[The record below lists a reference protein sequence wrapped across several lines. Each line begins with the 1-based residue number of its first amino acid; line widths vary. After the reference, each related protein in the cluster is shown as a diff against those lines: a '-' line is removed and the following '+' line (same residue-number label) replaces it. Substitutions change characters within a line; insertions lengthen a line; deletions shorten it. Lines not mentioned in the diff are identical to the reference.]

1 MVDTDAKRIEKAIRK
16 VQETGNESDLIEVL
30 LQDALNWPLTD
41 EDDENI
47 KIDDIS
53 YSWDDVLVEM
63 GFSSADAPIEL
74 RQVMPFPNWP
84 HGIFIVKFGS
94 NKFFTERHGM
104 TTPLRTILRELM
116 EKVRPTANHPSWKKD
131 HLLFLCHN
139 ETEYFQFARFEDPKG
154 KSKTS
159 KLQMFGWGPND
170 HIRTVCEYNLKNL
183 IYKQGMSEKEATV
196 AVASAFDVNK
206 VSNKFYEDYK
216 KAFDNAKP
224 IIAENST
231 ITDVNQVHQI
241 TQTLFN
247 RILFLRFIEKKGW
260 LHFGETNDYLRELF
274 KAGGVGS
281 STFYSSR
288 LKRLFFEGLAIE
300 GKQNNSAYGEVAYLN
315 GGLFE
320 ESKFDKTIS
329 DLPDK
334 MFEPLLGE
342 RGLFYKYN
350 FTVQES
356 TPFDMD
362 VAIDPEMIGTMFEQ
376 LVTDRNGTGAFYT
389 PRVVVSYMCREA
401 IKSFLEERTEVDVEV
416 IRKLVDYDDNEGL
429 TIDDART
436 INSVLAEVKAIDPAC
451 GSGAYLLGLLHELVR
466 VHTKL
471 STTAEDLT
479 ESRHKMKLRI
489 ISRSIYGVDLDPF
502 ATNIAMLRL
511 WLSLSVDSPE
521 SLPLPNLDFNIETGD
536 SLLAPNPTPRETYDF
551 TGAIDKANA
560 LALKKEVYLEATGD
574 DARKLRAEIK
584 AEEAGIRKL
593 LRKQNDEIGSVD
605 YRVHFASV
613 FSRTNG
619 GFDIVLANPP
629 YVRQEDL
636 GASFKEKLFK
646 NYSAGVAESGVVKRS
661 DLYCYFYVRASQLLR
676 GNGVMA
682 FICSN
687 SWLDVDFGKPL
698 KKFLKK
704 NQHLVSIIDSLNERQ
719 FVSAA
724 VNTIISVS
732 KKNSGNR
739 KGTKFINLLGG
750 FEDSIS
756 NPEMRTEL
764 LVEFGNLDP
773 EDKWLLFT
781 KAPEIYFQALK
792 GGLFQGL
799 ENFGLITRGFTSGA
813 NDFFFIPKGTR
824 PEIDSRFRK
833 PLIKTPREVTGIIVN
848 EGMLANE
855 VFLCSLSKRVLENDF
870 PGAHAYVK
878 EGEEKIIE
886 IKRGKDRGTQLVG
899 YNSLSTTKSRPQWYT
914 LPKLKRADVLL
925 RQFYN
930 DKFDFPLNPL
940 GLPCD
945 HTFYY
950 IHLPKEAE
958 GIWTEYS
965 ESDHQMKI
973 LRLGAYL
980 NSSISWMFI
989 EVLGRKNMGE
999 GVLTCYGPE
1008 MRPFPTL
1015 DPNSLKGIEDLFKP
1029 LTERPVES
1037 VFKELGLDPELP
1049 ISGQTPNPK
1058 PDRKAFDDF
1067 VFNIVGLDEEQR
1079 AQVYLSLCEMVQN
1092 RLSKAKNILNART
1105 SSS

>member
-1 MVDTDAKRIEKAIRK
+1 MVDSDAQRIEKAIRK
-16 VQETGNESDLIEVL
+16 IQESGDESDLIDVL
-30 LQDALNWPLTD
+30 LQGALNWPLNHEED
-41 EDDENI
+41 EDIE
-47 KIDDIS
+47 IDDIS

-94 NKFFTERHGM
+94 SKFFTQNRGM
-104 TTPLRTILRELM
+104 TRPLRKILRELM
-116 EKVRPTANHPSWKKD
+116 ENVRPTADHPSWKKE
-131 HLLFLCHN
+131 HLLFLCHS
-139 ETEYFQFARFEDPKG
+139 ETKYFEFARFEDPKDD
-154 KSKTS
+154 SKTA

-170 HIRTVCEYNLKNL
+170 HIRTVCEHNLTNL
-183 IYKQGMSEKEATV
+183 IYKQGMNEEEATET
-196 AVASAFDVNK
+196 VASAFDVSK
-206 VSNKFYEDYK
+206 VSKEFYEDYK
-216 KAFDNAKP
+216 KAFENAKP
-224 IIAENST
+224 IIAEHSS
-231 ITDVNQVHQI
+231 ITDANEIHQT

-274 KAGGVGS
+274 KAGGVGP

-300 GKQNNSAYGEVAYLN
+300 GKQNEPTIYGEVAFLN

-320 ESKFDKTIS
+320 ESKYDKTIS
-329 DLPDK
+329 DLPDE

-342 RGLFYKYN
+342 HGMINNYN

-356 TPFDMD
+356 TPLDI
-362 VAIDPEMIGTMFEQ
+362 VAAIDPEMIGTMFEA
-376 LVTDRNGTGAFYT
+376 LVTDRGGKGAFYT
-389 PRVVVSYMCREA
+389 PRVVVAYMCREA
-401 IKSFLEERTEVDVEV
+401 IKSVLEERTEVNAES
-416 IRKLVDYDDNEGL
+416 IRKLVDDDDKAGL
-429 TIDDART
+429 SIDDALI

-466 VHTKL
+466 VLTKL

-479 ESRHKMKLRI
+479 ENHHKMKLRI

-511 WLSLSVDSPE
+511 WLSLSVEAPE
-521 SLPLPNLDFNIETGD
+521 PLPLPNLDFNIETGD
-536 SLLAPNPTPRETYDF
+536 SLLAPDPQSYQMSILNLGLLQRAD
-551 TGAIDKANA
+551 A
-560 LALKKEVYLEATGD
+560 LSERKEIYLKATGD
-574 DARKLRAEIK
+574 NARELRAEIK
-584 AEEAGIRKL
+584 AEEAGIRKM
-593 LRKQNDEIGSVD
+593 LRNQNDEIGSVD

-613 FSRTNG
+613 FTKNG

-636 GASFKEKLFK
+636 NACFKKKLFA
-646 NYSAGVAESGVVKRS
+646 NYSAGVAESGLVKRS

-698 KKFLKK
+698 KKFLKN
-704 NQHLVSIIDSLNERQ
+704 NQHLVSIIDSSKERQ

-732 KKNSGNR
+732 KKVSGHS
-739 KGTKFINLLGG
+739 KGTKFINLQGG

-756 NPEMRTEL
+756 NPEMRTEC
-764 LVEFGNLDP
+764 LVEFDNLDP
-773 EDKWLLFT
+773 EEKWLLFT
-781 KAPEIYFQALK
+781 KAPEIYFQALE

-824 PEIDSRFRK
+824 PEIESRFLK
-833 PLIKTPREVTGIIVN
+833 PVIKTPREVTGIMVN
-848 EGMLANE
+848 EEMLANE
-855 VFLCSLSKRVLENDF
+855 VFLCQPPKRILKNEF

-886 IKRGKDRGTQLVG
+886 IKRGKDKGTELVG

-950 IHLPKEAE
+950 IHLPAEAE
-958 GIWTEYS
+958 GCAHTEYS

-980 NSSISWMFI
+980 NSSISWMFV

-1015 DPNSLKGIEDLFKP
+1015 DPNRLEGIEDLFKP
-1029 LTERPVES
+1029 LTKRPVES

-1058 PDRKAFDDF
+1058 PDRKALDDF
-1067 VFNIVGLDEEQR
+1067 VFDIVGLDEEQR
-1079 AQVYLSLCEMVQN
+1079 TQVYLSLCEMVQN
-1092 RLSKAKNILNART
+1092 RLSKAKTIL
-1105 SSS
+1105 

>member
-1 MVDTDAKRIEKAIRK
+1 MVDADALRIEKAIRK
-16 VQETGNESDLIEVL
+16 IQESGDESDLIDVL
-30 LQDALNWPLTD
+30 LQGALNWPLSDEGD
-41 EDDENI
+41 EDI

-94 NKFFTERHGM
+94 SKFFTQNRGM
-104 TTPLRTILRELM
+104 TRPLRTILRELM
-116 EKVRPTANHPSWKKD
+116 EKVRPTADHPSWKKE
-131 HLLFLCHN
+131 HLLFLCHS
-139 ETEYFQFARFEDPKG
+139 ETEYFEFARFEDPKG
-154 KSKTS
+154 DSKTA

-170 HIRTVCEYNLKNL
+170 HIRTVCEHNLTNL
-183 IYKQGMSEKEATV
+183 IYKQGMNEEEATET
-196 AVASAFDVNK
+196 VASAFDVSK
-206 VSNKFYEDYK
+206 VSKKFYEDYK
-216 KAFDNAKP
+216 NAFENAKP
-224 IIAENST
+224 IIAEYSS
-231 ITDVNQVHQI
+231 ITDANEIHQT

-260 LHFGETNDYLRELF
+260 LHFGETDDYLRELF
-274 KAGGVGS
+274 KAGGVDS

-300 GKQNNSAYGEVAYLN
+300 GKQNDSAYGEVPFLN

-320 ESKFDKTIS
+320 ESKFDKAIS
-329 DLPDK
+329 DLPNE
-334 MFEPLLGE
+334 MFDPLLGE
-342 RGLFYKYN
+342 DGLFYNYN

-356 TPFDMD
+356 TSLDID
-362 VAIDPEMIGTMFEQ
+362 VAIDPEMIGTMFEK
-376 LVTDRNGTGAFYT
+376 LVTDRGGKGAFYT
-389 PRVVVSYMCREA
+389 PRVVVAYMCREA
-401 IKSFLEERTEVDVEV
+401 IKSVLEERTEVNAES
-416 IRKLVDYDDNEGL
+416 IRKLVDDDDDEGL
-429 TIDDART
+429 LIDDARI

-502 ATNIAMLRL
+502 ATNIARLRL
-511 WLSLSVDSPE
+511 WLSLSVEAHEP
-521 SLPLPNLDFNIETGD
+521 LPLPNLDFNIETGD
-536 SLLAPNPTPRETYDF
+536 SLLAPNPTPRGTFDF
-551 TGAIDKANA
+551 TGAIKKADA

-574 DARKLRAEIK
+574 TARELRAEIK
-584 AEEAGIRKL
+584 AEEAEIRKL

-613 FSRTNG
+613 FTKNG

-636 GASFKEKLFK
+636 NASFKKKLFA
-646 NYSAGVAESGVVKRS
+646 NYSAGVAESGLVKRS

-698 KKFLKK
+698 KKFLKN
-704 NQHLVSIIDSLNERQ
+704 NQHLVSIINSSKERQ

-732 KKNSGNR
+732 KKVSGHS
-739 KGTKFINLLGG
+739 KGTKFINLQGG
-750 FEDSIS
+750 FEDSVS
-756 NPEMRTEL
+756 NPEMRTEY
-764 LVEFGNLDP
+764 LVEFDNLDP
-773 EDKWLLFT
+773 EEKWLLFT
-781 KAPEIYFQALK
+781 KAPEIYFQALE
-792 GGLFQGL
+792 GGLFQRL

-824 PEIDSRFRK
+824 PEIESRFLK
-833 PLIKTPREVTGIIVN
+833 PVIKTPREVTGIMVN
-848 EGMLANE
+848 EEMLANE
-855 VFLCSLSKRVLENDF
+855 VFLCQPSKRILKNEF

-886 IKRGKDRGTQLVG
+886 IKRGKDKGTELVG

-950 IHLPKEAE
+950 IHLPAEAE
-958 GIWTEYS
+958 GYAHTEYS
-965 ESDHQMKI
+965 ESDHKMKI

-980 NSSISWMFI
+980 NSSISWMFV

-1015 DPNSLKGIEDLFKP
+1015 DPNRLEGVEDLFKP
-1029 LTERPVES
+1029 LTKRPVES

-1058 PDRKAFDDF
+1058 PDRKALDDF
-1067 VFNIVGLDEEQR
+1067 VFDIVSLDEEQR
-1079 AQVYLSLCEMVQN
+1079 TQVYLSLCEMVQN
-1092 RLSKAKNILNART
+1092 RLSKAKTIL
-1105 SSS
+1105 